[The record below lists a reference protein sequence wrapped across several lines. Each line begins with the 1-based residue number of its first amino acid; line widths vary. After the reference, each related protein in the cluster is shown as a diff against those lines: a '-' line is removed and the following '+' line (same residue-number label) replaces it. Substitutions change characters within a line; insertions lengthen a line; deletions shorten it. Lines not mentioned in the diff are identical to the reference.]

1 MPLEYKGLNFGC
13 IYLLAFYEHAQK
25 AAWYVFFFI
34 FYFKHI
40 KFI

>member
-13 IYLLAFYEHAQK
+13 IYLLAFYKHVQK
-25 AAWYVFFFI
+25 AAWYFFLN